1 MNQELIEGLFQQAG
15 GRIQRDSSG
24 TVVLTYSEE
33 CDPYEFARLIV
44 QECLKVAKDKVSGFY
59 PSQSWTDIARDE
71 TALAIYKDIKQHFG
85 VAE

>member
-15 GRIQRDSSG
+15 GRVERDSSG

-44 QECLKVAKDKVSGFY
+44 QECVAKCEQVVDGGCGSAEDFVEELRK
-59 PSQSWTDIARDE
+59 
-71 TALAIYKDIKQHFG
+71 HFG